1 MKEMTEI
8 RLKVH
13 SRSRE
18 ILFYKR
24 NIISHI
30 INQSSLM
37 ISLNPSGQS
46 EPSENRMVGPG
57 RHQDTCPMKHSRLN
71 QRIASG

>member
-57 RHQDTCPMKHSRLN
+57 RQQDTCPMQHSRLN